1 MITQVLFEINY
12 VTKIH
17 QTKEATIS
25 FIQLERI
32 IRSNFLYMTLFTSMI
47 SDENRLLNNNKN
59 LIVEM
64 AQYSA

>member
-47 SDENRLLNNNKN
+47 SDEN
-59 LIVEM
+59 IDC
-64 AQYSA
+64 